1 MGFIIC
7 EDTRG
12 TNASCSAF
20 NMSFRTFSAAD
31 AKGGTEVVLSKTAI
45 LFIEYQNEFTSEGG
59 KLHNAVKPCMD
70 ETGML
75 EKSSALASKARDSG
89 VNIFHAPIM
98 FKDDA
103 SDNPN
108 KALGILA
115 GCANDKLFTEGTWN
129 PSSTRPCSRWKG
141 TSWSPTRRGW
151 TPSLAQILRRSWL
164 QTE

>member
-1 MGFIIC
+1 MGNRLPLIIC

-89 VNIFHAPIM
+89 VNIFHAVCATLPKTLSIVWLIP
-98 FKDDA
+98 FHLYA
-103 SDNPN
+103 S
-108 KALGILA
+108 
-115 GCANDKLFTEGTWN
+115 
-129 PSSTRPCSRWKG
+129 PSCSRM
-141 TSWSPTRRGW
+141 TQAT
-151 TPSLAQILRRSWL
+151 TPIRH
-164 QTE
+164 